1 MNTYPA
7 LPSLPEN
14 NRGAWST
21 DHRSFSDLL
30 EPKFGDVLQYRL
42 PAFQRAWAWD
52 DQNVCDF
59 LMTMFKKMSQ
69 TPLVLWKPRGGK
81 DIILLDGQ
89 HRLVSLGA
97 TVVDHQG
104 SVRPTPKVRFDVM
117 KLQWE
122 PGEGDNYTT
131 FDLVKMMN
139 PWPHS
144 WLLPL
149 AKNWSNEH
157 FRHVAACTDRHT
169 RQDITVVESTEEESP
184 ESWSE
189 AVSYFERMLL
199 SVPFSQGEFKALRA
213 YSHTL
218 RST

>member
-1 MNTYPA
+1 MNTYPT
-7 LPSLPEN
+7 LPNLPEN

-21 DHRSFSDLL
+21 IRCSFSDLL
-30 EPKFGDVLQYRL
+30 EPNFGNRLQYRL
-42 PAFQRAWAWD
+42 PEFQRAWAWD

-59 LMTMFKKMSQ
+59 LMTLFKKNSQ

-97 TVVDHQG
+97 NVVDHLG
-104 SVRPTPKVRFDVM
+104 NVRPTPKVRFDVM

-122 PGEGDNYTT
+122 PGVGDDYTT

-149 AKNWSNEH
+149 SKGWTNDHS
-157 FRHVAACTDRHT
+157 RHVAACTDRHT

-199 SVPFSQGEFKALRA
+199 SVPFSQEEFLSVRKYVQGLKG
-213 YSHTL
+213 
-218 RST
+218 

>member
-1 MNTYPA
+1 MKYPT
-7 LPSLPEN
+7 LPNPPESN
-14 NRGAWST
+14 KGAWST
-21 DHRSFSDLL
+21 DRCSFAELL
-30 EPKFGDVLQYRL
+30 EPNFGDRLQYRL
-42 PAFQRAWAWD
+42 PTFQRAWAWD

-59 LMTMFKKMSQ
+59 LMTLFEKKSQ

-97 TVVDHQG
+97 NVVDHLG
-104 SVRPTPKVRFDVM
+104 NTRPTPKVRFDVM

-122 PGEGDNYTT
+122 PGVGDDYTT

-149 AKNWSNEH
+149 AKSWTNDH
-157 FRHVAACTDRHT
+157 FRHVASCTDRHT
-169 RQDITVVESTEEESP
+169 RQDITVIESMEEESP

-189 AVSYFERMLL
+189 AVNYFERMLR
-199 SVPFSQGEFKALRA
+199 SVPFSQEEFLSVRKYVQGLKG
-213 YSHTL
+213 
-218 RST
+218 